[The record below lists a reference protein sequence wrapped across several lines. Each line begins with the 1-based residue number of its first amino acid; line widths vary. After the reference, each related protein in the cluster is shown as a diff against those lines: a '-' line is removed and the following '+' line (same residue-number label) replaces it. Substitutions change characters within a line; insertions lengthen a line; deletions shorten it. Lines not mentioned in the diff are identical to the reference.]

1 MLSKKFEK
9 NCCCE
14 STKYG
19 SIVSWC
25 AFPFLQKL
33 KIMLSSRNTG
43 IMPIFSNL
51 EKSAILKIHHFERPS
66 QFYEGHSDL
75 RCYLDHSKAKN

>member
-1 MLSKKFEK
+1 
-9 NCCCE
+9 
-14 STKYG
+14 
-19 SIVSWC
+19 
-25 AFPFLQKL
+25 
-33 KIMLSSRNTG
+33 MLSSRNTG